1 MPILTKIDDVVRV
14 LRESETVAVLGAH
27 VNEGKAAYYVP
38 RYLDAEDYDIYPVNP
53 TYADKTLFDKEVVD
67 TLAELRDPIDIVDI
81 FRRSE
86 HLPDHIDDI
95 LAMNPLPKVVWFQ
108 LGIRND
114 EVAKKLSEAGI
125 EVIQDR
131 CMLADHQRLL

>member
-1 MPILTKIDDVVRV
+1 MPILTDTDDVVRV
-14 LRESETVAVLGAH
+14 LRESKTVAVLGTH
-27 VNEGKAAYYVP
+27 VNSSKAAYYVP
-38 RYLDAEDYDIYPVNP
+38 RYLDAENYEIYPVNP
-53 TYADKTLFDKEVVD
+53 TYAGETLFDREVVD
-67 TLAELRDPIDIVDI
+67 ALSDLETPIDIVDI

-86 HLPDHIDDI
+86 HLPGHVDDI
-95 LAMNPLPKVVWFQ
+95 LAMDPLPKVVWFQ

-114 EVAKKLSEAGI
+114 EVAEKLSAAGI